1 VIGAEGCK
9 KRTQPHCASNE
20 LRPSLLFPAV
30 RRPLCAAAALVAP
43 CDLRR
48 SFFDTSNVF
57 LLPSQAPHLSIGNAR
72 TSRFFRPEPASFAL
86 PFIIT
91 AARVPEGEGAKDFR
105 HADDLSALR
114 HPTRTNWHDLPEGNV
129 PFASQHFD
137 IAGLTPVS
145 LTCPG
150 TCLPALTGPKKLH
163 CGCREPD
170 FTPSCSPATCHA
182 GLSRWLLR
190 KVPRQCR
197 PVPCLCRRQN

>member
-1 VIGAEGCK
+1 MSCV
-9 KRTQPHCASNE
+9 
-20 LRPSLLFPAV
+20 LLFFSLLSAAPSV
-30 RRPLCAAAALVAP
+30 PRPRSWRRATCGGVFLTL
-43 CDLRR
+43 LM
-48 SFFDTSNVF
+48 FF

-197 PVPCLCRRQN
+197 PVPCLSQRQN